1 LIATLAKENNRLKLK
16 PLLYTS
22 LILLAPLA
30 VQADSL
36 TLVTGIPG
44 NDNLSPVTG
53 PSPLFSNGLL
63 IDFPLSQFPY
73 NPSGTP
79 FNSSTYSSEG
89 VTISSPDGLTV
100 YPVIEQGPSPNE
112 LYDDGTNG
120 TFDGAADTTISLA
133 NATTAIGV
141 GISDSDFLN
150 NNPVTI
156 TLQALGLGGTDLGSP
171 FSVTIPENTVTAG
184 NGYFVVE
191 DSADDIYGLQIVAPT
206 TNQSGLAIADIQV
219 APTPE
224 PSSLAFLVVGMMAIV
239 GFTRLRKKA

>member
-1 LIATLAKENNRLKLK
+1 MKLK

-22 LILLAPLA
+22 LMLLAPLA

-53 PSPLFSNGLL
+53 PSPLLNGLL

-79 FNSSTYSSEG
+79 FNPSTYGSEG

-141 GISDSDFLN
+141 GISDSDYVN
-150 NNPVTI
+150 NDPVTI
-156 TLQALGLGGTDLGSP
+156 TLQALGSGGTDLGSP
-171 FSVTIPENTVTAG
+171 FSVTIPENTATPG

-191 DSADDIYGLQIVAPT
+191 DSSDDIYGLQIVAPT
-206 TNQSGLAIADIQV
+206 TNQGGLAIADIQV

-224 PSSLAFLVVGMMAIV
+224 PSSLAFLVGGMLAIV
-239 GFTRLRKKA
+239 GCTRLRKKA